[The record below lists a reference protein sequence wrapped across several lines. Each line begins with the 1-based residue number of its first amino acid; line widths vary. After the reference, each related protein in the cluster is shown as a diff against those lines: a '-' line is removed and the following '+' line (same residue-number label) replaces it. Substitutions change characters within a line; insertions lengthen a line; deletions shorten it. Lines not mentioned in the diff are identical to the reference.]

1 MGAATAEAGELVSTG
16 LRLQPLP
23 LRRAGK
29 GPGCVM
35 TRVHYSST
43 CLFPTLAAPGLIRE
57 TARIPGAQDWSPRFL
72 SHLLRGVGTGLEKFQ
87 ACSWASG

>member
-43 CLFPTLAAPGLIRE
+43 CLFPTLAAPGIIRE